1 MEMKMRRARAEDIPA
16 IRRIHQAMGGT
27 MGLEIGQRPEEYYKE
42 WLAYHRSSKRHP
54 AFVGTAGGDV
64 VWWVALGESPGGY
77 PFDGVATVEMGVP
90 QPYSG
95 TDLTDLLLRFLE
107 QQAIKLG
114 YYKLMAC
121 LNGEERYLLH
131 IYRRVGFRDVGILR
145 SHGYCQGRLVDLVL
159 LERLLPQ
166 DMAALEEYYS
176 GQYSFYQQYF
186 QEEQRRK
193 ALALQGDLR
202 GGYDLEY
209 EEVETP
215 EDQLPEGIV
224 RFLRTKRSPDGTP
237 LRRQTASDTS
247 EGGADCGDSFG
258 EESEDL
264 DREPA
269 PAAPPQLPEG
279 IVKFLK
285 SKKAPD
291 GTLVNQELPPIVPVK
306 VAPLHGAV
314 PTSPPE
320 AGEDKEE
327 GDPPK
332 ETEETVED
340 V

>member
-1 MEMKMRRARAEDIPA
+1 MEMKMRRARVEDAAA
-16 IRRIHQAMGGT
+16 IQGIDQSMGGT
-27 MGLEIGQRPEEYYKE
+27 MGLEIGQRPEDYYRE
-42 WLAYHRSSKRHP
+42 WLAYHRGSKRHP
-54 AFVGTAGGDV
+54 AFVGTAGGKV

-90 QPYSG
+90 QQYSG

-121 LNGEERYLLH
+121 LNGEQRYLLH

-145 SHGYCQGRLVDLVL
+145 SHGYRQGKLVDLVL

-176 GQYSFYQQYF
+176 EQYSFYQEYF
-186 QEEQRRK
+186 REERRRK
-193 ALALQGDLR
+193 ALALQG
-202 GGYDLEY
+202 GEYELEY

-224 RFLRTKRSPDGTP
+224 RFLRTKKAPDGSPLRRPAGPSGGEEESPGGELPGEEEGSPDGE
-237 LRRQTASDTS
+237 A
-247 EGGADCGDSFG
+247 A
-258 EESEDL
+258 
-264 DREPA
+264 PA
-269 PAAPPQLPEG
+269 PAPPPQPRLPEG

-306 VAPLHGAV
+306 VPSPHPAPGPAEEEAREEKA
-314 PTSPPE
+314 SPEPVSE
-320 AGEDKEE
+320 TGE
-327 GDPPK
+327 G
-332 ETEETVED
+332 
-340 V
+340 

>member
-1 MEMKMRRARAEDIPA
+1 MEMKMRRARVEDAAA
-16 IRRIHQAMGGT
+16 IQGIDQSMGGT
-27 MGLEIGQRPEEYYKE
+27 MGLEIGQRPEDYYKE

-54 AFVGTAGGDV
+54 AFVGTAGGKV

-90 QPYSG
+90 QQYSG

-121 LNGEERYLLH
+121 LNGEQRYLLH

-145 SHGYCQGRLVDLVL
+145 SHGYCQGKLVDLVL

-176 GQYSFYQQYF
+176 EQYSFYQEYF
-186 QEEQRRK
+186 REERRRK
-193 ALALQGDLR
+193 ALALQG
-202 GGYDLEY
+202 GYELEY

-224 RFLRTKRSPDGTP
+224 RFLRTKKAPDGSP
-237 LRRQTASDTS
+237 LRRPVPPS
-247 EGGADCGDSFG
+247 GG
-258 EESEDL
+258 EEEGPGGELPGEEEGSPDE
-264 DREPA
+264 E
-269 PAAPPQLPEG
+269 AAPEPPPQPRLPEG

-306 VAPLHGAV
+306 VASSHPV
-314 PTSPPE
+314 PGPAEEEAREEKSSPEPVSE
-320 AGEDKEE
+320 TGE
-327 GDPPK
+327 G
-332 ETEETVED
+332 
-340 V
+340 